1 MEGWRIMGIFLLL
14 GVYASHAQGV
24 SSLLHSDE
32 WPLIY
37 LVDSEPQ
44 DTIPASD
51 RSSAIQQQTD
61 TVIVDQGI
69 DTVRVKKSRI

>member
-1 MEGWRIMGIFLLL
+1 MEGWRIMGIFYCLEFMF
-14 GVYASHAQGV
+14 HAQGV

-44 DTIPASD
+44 DTIPAND

-61 TVIVDQGI
+61 TIIVDQGI
-69 DTVRVKKSRI
+69 DTWGKK

>member
-1 MEGWRIMGIFLLL
+1 MEGWRIMGIFIAWSLCF
-14 GVYASHAQGV
+14 SCSGV

-44 DTIPASD
+44 DTIPAND

-61 TVIVDQGI
+61 TIIVDQGI
-69 DTVRVKKSRI
+69 DTVGVKK